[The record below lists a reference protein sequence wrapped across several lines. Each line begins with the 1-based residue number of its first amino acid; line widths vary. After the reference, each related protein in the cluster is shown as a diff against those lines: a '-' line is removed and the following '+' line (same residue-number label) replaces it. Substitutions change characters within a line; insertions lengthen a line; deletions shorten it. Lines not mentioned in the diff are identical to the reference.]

1 MIYKSLNDIY
11 HLYDSFLVDVYG
23 VIYDGR
29 DLYPGVLDT
38 LAKIK
43 GSGRSVII
51 LSNTSLVASVC
62 MEKYARYGLLR
73 GVHYDEFISSG
84 EAFRRTISHHIPNSQ
99 SCCQLFIRNVEMFMD
114 SDIVE
119 TRTLQEADFAYAGF
133 LDKVRMSFSIDD
145 AYKKNGEKVA
155 IEDVTS
161 VDVHDLAGLEEV
173 AETLDTC
180 LQHGKPLV
188 VVNPDI
194 FAVEYACGRDGLQRR
209 PVICQGAIG
218 EFYER
223 IGGRTLYFGKPHHA
237 IYNFAMSLLE
247 GSGKKEATAM
257 VGDTP
262 WTDILGGNTFGI
274 DTILT
279 LTGVSGEFIKAMEP
293 GIPIEDKFNRLLE
306 TISPKMTLASTRSI
320 SQRPTHIIEAFAP

>member
-38 LAKIK
+38 LEKIK
-43 GSGRSVII
+43 ASGRSVVI

-62 MEKYARYGLLR
+62 MEKYARNGLLR

-84 EAFRRTISHHIPNSQ
+84 EAFKRTISHHIPNAQ
-99 SCCQLFIRNVEMFMD
+99 SCFQLFIRNVEMFMN
-114 SDIVE
+114 SDIRE
-119 TRTLQEADFAYAGF
+119 TKTLQEADFTYVGL

-145 AYKKNGEKVA
+145 AYKKNGESVA
-155 IEDVTS
+155 IEDITS
-161 VDVHDLAGLEEV
+161 TDVHDLAGLEEV

-180 LQHGKPLV
+180 LQCGKPLV

-194 FAVEYACGRDGLQRR
+194 FAVEYVSGRNGLQRR

-223 IGGRTLYFGKPHHA
+223 IGGKTLYFGKPHHP
-237 IYNFAMSLLE
+237 IYNFAMSFLKGRE
-247 GSGKKEATAM
+247 KTAM

-262 WTDILGGNTFGI
+262 WTDILGGNTLGI

-279 LTGVSGEFIKAMEP
+279 LTGISREFFRTMDPELSV
-293 GIPIEDKFNRLLE
+293 EDKFNNLLE
-306 TISPKMTLASTRSI
+306 SISPKMTLASLRGAP
-320 SQRPTHIIEAFAP
+320 QRPTHIVEAFAP